1 MRQLVLGLALLLLGP
16 VAGCKGDAKKC
27 EAAARNFAEV
37 VYKEK
42 MEKELAELPADQR
55 EAARKEK
62 LAKYA
67 NEVEKEIDF
76 FIRQCVAANNDEQ
89 VECMLAAKTSKQALA
104 CAELIKPE

>member
-1 MRQLVLGLALLLLGP
+1 MLGLALLVLGP
-16 VAGCKGDAKKC
+16 ASLAGCKGDAKKC

-42 MEKELAELPADQR
+42 MEKELAELPADKR

-62 LAKYA
+62 LAAYA
-67 NEVEKEIDF
+67 NAVEKDIDF

-89 VECMLAAKTSKQALA
+89 VECMIAAKTSKDAMK
-104 CAELIKPE
+104 CADLIKPE